1 MPGPY
6 TGVLVPN
13 ISRRTNFQC
22 LWKATSP
29 NDLGLVDDVD
39 PSGVKLILDPIMT
52 GSTGKK
58 NKLGDR
64 VVGFEG
70 LIKIQLR
77 QLNLNNYETLMPW
90 AATAPYAL
98 TPLLNVDMYSFADQ
112 LTLHPVDMLTATTE
126 DIIFTNAVPITL
138 PLPKRTGG
146 NDDLWEMTFAIYPN
160 RTTMSTTPLVISPGN
175 LKGT

>member
-1 MPGPY
+1 MSGPY
-6 TGVLVPN
+6 TGVLVPG
-13 ISRRTNFQC
+13 ISRRTNYQV

-29 NDLGLVDDVD
+29 IDLGLVDEVD
-39 PSGVKLILDPIMT
+39 PSGIKMIFDPITT

-64 VVGFEG
+64 FVGIEG
-70 LIKIQLR
+70 MIKIQLR
-77 QLNLNNYETLMPW
+77 QLNLNNYESLMPW
-90 AATAPYAL
+90 ASTAPYAL
-98 TPLLNVDMYSFADQ
+98 SPLLNADMYTFADQ

-126 DIIFTNAVPITL
+126 DIIFTSACPITL
-138 PLPKRTGG
+138 PLPKRDGAK
-146 NDDLWEMTFAIYPN
+146 DDVWEMMFAIYPN